1 MEVKF
6 DNVKYIDSD
15 GTTQLQDISFVA
27 SGRKVTV
34 VMGKSGS
41 GKSIL
46 REMLQTIKFPME
58 GVISVGPFIIKA
70 GLEKFN
76 YAGLYRLVGV
86 VEQYP
91 ERNFIANTVREEI
104 AFAMKQY
111 KYHPDKIE
119 QHILASLKMVDLDES
134 YLDKNPFRLSLGEK
148 KKIAFAAVLAYNPSV
163 IILDEPTVGLDSYS
177 KGQWIRTIRSL
188 KRKYNKTI
196 LIMSRDSDFAV
207 QVADQ
212 VVILNRGK
220 IYLSGKKM
228 EVFQQVKKLE
238 RAGISIP
245 KTILFSK
252 KVLDQKKIKLG
263 YRDDINDLIKDVYR
277 HAK

>member
-1 MEVKF
+1 
-6 DNVKYIDSD
+6 
-15 GTTQLQDISFVA
+15 
-27 SGRKVTV
+27 
-34 VMGKSGS
+34 
-41 GKSIL
+41 
-46 REMLQTIKFPME
+46 
-58 GVISVGPFIIKA
+58 
-70 GLEKFN
+70 
-76 YAGLYRLVGV
+76 
-86 VEQYP
+86 
-91 ERNFIANTVREEI
+91 
-104 AFAMKQY
+104 
-111 KYHPDKIE
+111 
-119 QHILASLKMVDLDES
+119 
-134 YLDKNPFRLSLGEK
+134 
-148 KKIAFAAVLAYNPSV
+148 
-163 IILDEPTVGLDSYS
+163 
-177 KGQWIRTIRSL
+177 
-188 KRKYNKTI
+188 
-196 LIMSRDSDFAV
+196 MSRDSDFAV

>member
-6 DNVKYIDSD
+6 DNVKYIDTD
-15 GTTQLQDISFVA
+15 GTTQLRDISFTAVE
-27 SGRKVTV
+27 RKVTV

-46 REMLQTIKFPME
+46 REMLQTLKFPTE
-58 GVISVGPFIIKA
+58 GTITVGPFIIKS
-70 GLEKFN
+70 GLEAFH

-91 ERNFIANTVREEI
+91 ERGFIANTVRQEI

-119 QHILASLKMVDLDES
+119 QHILASLKMVGLGES

-148 KKIAFAAVLAYNPSV
+148 KKIAFAAILAYNPSV

-177 KGQWIRTIRSL
+177 KAEWIRTIRLL
-188 KRKYNKTI
+188 KRK
-196 LIMSRDSDFAV
+196 
-207 QVADQ
+207 
-212 VVILNRGK
+212 
-220 IYLSGKKM
+220 
-228 EVFQQVKKLE
+228 
-238 RAGISIP
+238 
-245 KTILFSK
+245 
-252 KVLDQKKIKLG
+252 
-263 YRDDINDLIKDVYR
+263 
-277 HAK
+277 

>member
-27 SGRKVTV
+27 SDRKVTV

-46 REMLQTIKFPME
+46 REMLQTIKFPTE

-263 YRDDINDLIKDVYR
+263 YRDDINDLYII
-277 HAK
+277 

>member
-27 SGRKVTV
+27 SDRKVTV

-46 REMLQTIKFPME
+46 REMLQTIKFPTE

-91 ERNFIANTVREEI
+91 ERNFIANTVREE
-104 AFAMKQY
+104 
-111 KYHPDKIE
+111 KIE

-134 YLDKNPFRLSLGEK
+134 YLDKNTFRLSLGEK